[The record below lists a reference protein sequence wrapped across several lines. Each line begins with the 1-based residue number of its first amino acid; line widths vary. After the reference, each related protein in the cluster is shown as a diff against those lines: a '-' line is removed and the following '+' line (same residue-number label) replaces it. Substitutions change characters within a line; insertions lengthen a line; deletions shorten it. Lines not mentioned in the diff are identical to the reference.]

1 MMGKYFGLLAVF
13 TGWGIFI
20 AGWVGWVLNLFHCL
34 AYIGGGNASDS
45 TAETVI
51 RIVGIFTWLPG
62 AIAGWM

>member
-1 MMGKYFGLLAVF
+1 MGKYFGLLAVF

-20 AGWVGWVLNLFHCL
+20 AGWIGWFLNLAHCL

>member
-1 MMGKYFGLLAVF
+1 MGKFLGIAAIISFWVVF
-13 TGWGIFI
+13 IGGWI
-20 AGWVGWVLNLFHCL
+20 GWFLNLAHCL

-45 TAETVI
+45 TAETII

>member
-1 MMGKYFGLLAVF
+1 MGKYLGLFVAF
-13 TGWGIFI
+13 SAFGIFI
-20 AGWVGWVLNLFHCL
+20 FGWIGWFLNLAHCL